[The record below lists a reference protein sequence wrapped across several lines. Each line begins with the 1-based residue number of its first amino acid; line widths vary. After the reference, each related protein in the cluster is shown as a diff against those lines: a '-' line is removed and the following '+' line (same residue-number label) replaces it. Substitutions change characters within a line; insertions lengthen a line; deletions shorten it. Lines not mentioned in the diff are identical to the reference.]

1 MVYYDYGCQA
11 SIMFPRESKLF
22 PLFYRNQTA
31 MQQCWHGNPDDRPTF
46 SQLQSQLGAILSAM
60 TGYLELLDI
69 TVADDQEEHT
79 YF

>member
-1 MVYYDYGCQA
+1 
-11 SIMFPRESKLF
+11 
-22 PLFYRNQTA
+22 

-69 TVADDQEEHT
+69 TVADDKEEHT